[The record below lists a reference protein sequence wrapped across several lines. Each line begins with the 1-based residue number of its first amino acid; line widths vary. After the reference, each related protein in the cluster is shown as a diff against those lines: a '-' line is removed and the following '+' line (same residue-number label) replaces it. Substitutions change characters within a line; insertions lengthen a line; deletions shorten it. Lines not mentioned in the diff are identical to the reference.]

1 MSAPSVVT
9 PVRMP
14 SGRPAGPRRRGRS
27 AGERAYTLVAAVV
40 LGGAVVAILYPLWF
54 ILVASVSNPDA
65 VNAGEVWLLPS
76 GFTTDGYSRLLTDA
90 TVWRG
95 IGNSALYTSLATV
108 VSCALVLSSGYVLAR
123 RDLPWRRLLT
133 ALFLATM
140 FFDGGL
146 IPRYLVVKD
155 LGLLDSV
162 WAMVL
167 PNALAVWNV
176 MIARTYFRS
185 AIPEE
190 LREASQLDGASEFRH
205 FFSIVLPLSKPL
217 IGVMVLIHLVWN
229 WNAFLDALIFL
240 GDDTK
245 YPLQLVLRNI
255 LIRSE
260 VAAQGNLTSDLASY
274 AEAQRVG
281 ELVKYAMVVVSTLP
295 LLVVSPFAQ
304 RYLNRGGVSGALKA

>member
-1 MSAPSVVT
+1 
-9 PVRMP
+9 MP
-14 SGRPAGPRRRGRS
+14 SARPAGPPTRGRS
-27 AGERAYTLVAAVV
+27 AGERAYTAVAALV

-54 ILVASVSNPDA
+54 IVVASLSNPDA

-76 GFTTDGYSRLLTDA
+76 GFTTDGYARLLSDA

-108 VSCALVLSSGYVLAR
+108 VSCALVLTSGYVLAR

-133 ALFLATM
+133 VLFMTTM

-185 AIPEE
+185 AIPHE

-217 IGVMVLIHLVWN
+217 VGVMVLIHLVWN
-229 WNAFLDALIFL
+229 WNAFFDALIFL

-295 LLVVSPFAQ
+295 LLIVSPFAQ

>member
-1 MSAPSVVT
+1 
-9 PVRMP
+9 MP
-14 SGRPAGPRRRGRS
+14 SGGPQRPRSRGRS
-27 AGERAYTLVAAVV
+27 AGERAYTFVAAVV

-54 ILVASVSNPDA
+54 ILVASVSDPDA
-65 VNAGEVWLLPS
+65 VNAGEVWLLPR
-76 GFTTDGYSRLLTDA
+76 GFTTDGYGRLLTDA

-95 IGNSALYTSLATV
+95 IGNSVLYTSLATLL
-108 VSCALVLSSGYVLAR
+108 SCALVLTSGYVLAR

-133 ALFLATM
+133 VLFMTTL
-140 FFDGGL
+140 FFDGGI

-185 AIPEE
+185 ALPEE

-205 FFSIVLPLSKPL
+205 FFSIALPLSKPL

-229 WNAFLDALIFL
+229 WNAFFDALIFL

-255 LIRSE
+255 LVRSE
-260 VAAQGNLTSDLASY
+260 VAAQGSLTSDLASY

-295 LLVVSPFAQ
+295 LLIVSPFAQ

>member
-9 PVRMP
+9 RVRMP
-14 SGRPAGPRRRGRS
+14 SARPAGPPTRGRS
-27 AGERAYTLVAAVV
+27 AGERAYTAVAALV

-54 ILVASVSNPDA
+54 IVVASLSNPDA

-76 GFTTDGYSRLLTDA
+76 GFTTDGYARLLSDA

-108 VSCALVLSSGYVLAR
+108 VSCALVLTSGYVLAR

-133 ALFLATM
+133 VLFMTTM

-185 AIPEE
+185 AIPHE

-217 IGVMVLIHLVWN
+217 VGVMVLIHLVWN
-229 WNAFLDALIFL
+229 WNAFFDALIFL

-295 LLVVSPFAQ
+295 LLIVSPFAQ

>member
-1 MSAPSVVT
+1 VGPSH
-9 PVRMP
+9 
-14 SGRPAGPRRRGRS
+14 PRTRRRS
-27 AGERAYTLVAAVV
+27 AGERTYTVVAGLV

-54 ILVASVSNPDA
+54 ILVASLSDPDA
-65 VNAGEVWLLPS
+65 VNAGAVWLLPQ
-76 GFTTDGYSRLLTDA
+76 GFTTDGYTRLLSDA

-95 IGNSALYTSLATV
+95 IGNSVLYTTLATV
-108 VSCALVLSSGYVLAR
+108 VSCSLVLTSGYVLAR

-133 ALFLATM
+133 VLFMTTM
-140 FFDGGL
+140 FFDGGM

-185 AIPEE
+185 ALPEE

-217 IGVMVLIHLVWN
+217 VGVMVLIHLVWN
-229 WNAFLDALIFL
+229 WNAFFDALIFL
-240 GDDTK
+240 GDDTR